1 MWVLIVKLLSPAEWW
16 LEPKPV
22 ALREATVKTAA
33 KSSKKGTVLS

>member
-22 ALREATVKTAA
+22 AYREATAKAAA